1 MKNFSNI
8 FFIIFLILLLVVS
21 VVLSRAF
28 FHKSDSEVINV
39 TNQIIL
45 NDTQAIKNLSQSIKF
60 KTVSHPDYEKF
71 NYLEFQ
77 SFLDWLEREY
87 ATIFGELEK
96 KHIGK
101 TLLLKWQGKNSS
113 LNPILLTGHY
123 DVVPVDTNA
132 SQTWE
137 EDPFAGFVDNEFV
150 WGRGALDD
158 KSGVIAILEAIN
170 YLIVRDFVPQRSI
183 YFSFGHDEE
192 IGGNRGAAKV
202 AEYFI
207 DEGIE
212 LEWSL
217 DEGSFLLQ
225 GMIPGINKP
234 VAIINVAEKGGLTL
248 EIIGKSKG
256 GHSSMPAKQTSI
268 GYLAEALLKLEENP
282 LPGKLEGMSLEL
294 FNNISKHMTFQ
305 RKILFANLW
314 LFEPLLNNFL
324 SKSPSMNAVI
334 RTTTAPTMLSA
345 STRANVLSN
354 EAVGV
359 VNFRLH
365 PRDNPEKVISYV
377 KNLIENE
384 NVEIRQV
391 GYANLPSEVSDWNT
405 EGFKIIS
412 KSVKEVYGDVIVAP
426 GLMVGGSDSKHYAK
440 AAKNSY
446 RFNPFPLSSKEL
458 NGLHGIDEKIMK
470 KDFLD
475 GIRSYIKI
483 IEYGASS

>member
-1 MKNFSNI
+1 M
-8 FFIIFLILLLVVS
+8 
-21 VVLSRAF
+21 
-28 FHKSDSEVINV
+28 
-39 TNQIIL
+39 
-45 NDTQAIKNLSQSIKF
+45 
-60 KTVSHPDYEKF
+60 
-71 NYLEFQ
+71 
-77 SFLDWLEREY
+77 
-87 ATIFGELEK
+87 
-96 KHIGK
+96 
-101 TLLLKWQGKNSS
+101 
-113 LNPILLTGHY
+113 
-123 DVVPVDTNA
+123 PVDINA
-132 SQTWE
+132 NQTWE
-137 EDPFAGFVDNEFV
+137 KDPFAGFIDNKFV

-170 YLIVRDFVPQRSI
+170 YLIAKNFVPQRTI

-192 IGGNRGAAKV
+192 IGGNRGAAKI

-207 DEGIE
+207 DEGVE

-217 DEGSFLLQ
+217 DEGSFVLQ
-225 GMIPGINKP
+225 DLIPGINKP

-256 GHSSMPAKQTSI
+256 GHSSMPAKKTSV

-294 FNNISKHMTFQ
+294 FENISKHMTFQ
-305 RKILFANLW
+305 NKVLFANLW
-314 LFEPLLNNFL
+314 LFEPFLNSFL

-334 RTTTAPTMLSA
+334 RTTIAPTMLSA
-345 STRANVLSN
+345 STRSNVLSS

-365 PRDNPEKVISYV
+365 PRDNPETVINYV
-377 KNLIENE
+377 KKLVENE

-391 GYANLPSEVSDWNT
+391 GNATLPSDISDWDT
-405 EGFKIIS
+405 KGFRIIS

-440 AAKNSY
+440 ASKNSY
-446 RFNPFPLSSKEL
+446 RFNPFPLSSNEL
-458 NGLHGIDEKIMK
+458 NGLHGIDEKIKK

-483 IEYGASS
+483 IEYGASG